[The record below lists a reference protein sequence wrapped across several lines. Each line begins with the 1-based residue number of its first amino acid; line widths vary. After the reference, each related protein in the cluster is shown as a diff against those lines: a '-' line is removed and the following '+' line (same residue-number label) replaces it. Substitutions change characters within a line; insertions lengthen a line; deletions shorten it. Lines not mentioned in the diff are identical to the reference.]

1 MCATVVRAASIR
13 WVRASGVRA
22 ARMTHTLLFLA
33 ATILAPGVCD
43 ACVKGCCARNVARIA
58 DVAFPLPRS
67 ADCHETSPCCSAGRE
82 PVRAAASVAPASGAS
97 TAGAG
102 EVQLGNHGSDGCQC
116 QLQPR
121 DHSPSALSLGQA
133 ADRRI
138 QFHKNRCPAGRDCC
152 PAGVPA
158 AWIATAVENTGLSPL
173 SPGGWAAQWAANRF
187 PTRPVRV
194 LYGVWLD

>member
-1 MCATVVRAASIR
+1 MCAMVVCAASIR
-13 WVRASGVRA
+13 WVFASGVRA

-43 ACVKGCCARNVARIA
+43 ACVKGCCASNVARIA

-67 ADCHETSPCCSAGRE
+67 ADCHETSPCCSAGLE
-82 PVRAAASVAPASGAS
+82 PVRAAANVAPASGAG
-97 TAGAG
+97 TAGAD

-116 QLQPR
+116 QLHPR
-121 DHSPSALSLGQA
+121 DHTPSAVTLGQA
-133 ADRRI
+133 ADRGI
-138 QFHKNRCPAGRDCC
+138 QFYGDCG

-158 AWIATAVENTGLSPL
+158 AWIATAVEHTGL
-173 SPGGWAAQWAANRF
+173 SPGGWAAQWAANRI